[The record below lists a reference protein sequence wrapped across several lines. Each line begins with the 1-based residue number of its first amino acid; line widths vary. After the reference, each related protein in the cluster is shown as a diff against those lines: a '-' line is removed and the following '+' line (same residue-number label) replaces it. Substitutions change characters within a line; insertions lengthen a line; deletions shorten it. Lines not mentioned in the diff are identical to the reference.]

1 MSRPGG
7 NAGLLSDRQV
17 DIIASRLAER
27 MSAHARQQAPA
38 VAAPRRAPVSAPREA
53 LGDGV
58 FATVDDAVDA
68 AATAFRE
75 LDGMSLEGRQKIIAS
90 IRESM
95 FENAEELARLAH
107 AETGLGRVE
116 DKIVKNRLVTRKTSG
131 TEVLTPQA
139 VTGDSGLTLTEYA
152 PYGVIGAITPTTN
165 PTSTIICNTIAMV
178 AAGNSIVFN
187 VHPNAREC
195 SMANVRLLHQAIT
208 RAGGPANLVTAV
220 ATPTIES
227 AQELMGHEGV
237 RLLAVTGGSGVVR
250 QAMTSGK
257 RAICAGPGNPPVVVD
272 ATADLDY
279 AARNI
284 VAGASF
290 DNNIVCVDE
299 KEVIA
304 VESIVDELVQHMGQH
319 GARVLTEREL
329 HKVTNVI
336 FSEYPGRRQR
346 AHVEKDL
353 IGKNASEILARA
365 GIASHGDPR
374 LLVARVSNGHPLI
387 WTEQMM
393 PVLPVT
399 TVPDVDR
406 AIELAKEAEHGYR
419 ALGWHVFARHRRAQ
433 SHGAH
438 DQHQHLHEKRPVLRR
453 TRRRGRR
460 PHQFH
465 HRKPNGRRPDRAGRI
480 QPAATLRHG
489 RSLPYRL
496 RLEVPNK
503 KRHGAIALLEFET
516 DCRRHPGERRHGQTI
531 AHRLD
536 ALRQHSPGSL
546 PDSCRRQCRKH
557 RRSLCGRD
565 SGGRESRRA
574 ERQSVSR

>member
-7 NAGLLSDRQV
+7 NAKILSDRQV
-17 DIIASRLAER
+17 DLIATQLAAR
-27 MSAHARQQAPA
+27 MSGSPSPAPA
-38 VAAPRRAPVSAPREA
+38 PAEKPRAPVSTPREG
-53 LGDGV
+53 LGEGV

-68 AATAFRE
+68 AAKAFRE
-75 LDGMSLEGRQKIIAS
+75 FDGMSLEGRKQVIAS

-95 FENAEELARLAH
+95 FEHAEELARLAH
-107 AETGLGRVE
+107 SETGLGRVE

-139 VTGDSGLTLTEYA
+139 VTGDDGLTLTEYA

-187 VHPNAREC
+187 VHPNARAC
-195 SMANVRLLHQAIT
+195 SMANVRLIHQAIT

-227 AQELMGHEGV
+227 AQALMKHEGV

-250 QAMTSGK
+250 EAMTSGK

-272 ATADLDY
+272 ATADLDH

-284 VAGASF
+284 IAGASF

-304 VESIVDELVQHMGQH
+304 VESIADELLQRMGKH
-319 GARVLTEREL
+319 GARVLTEPEL
-329 HKVTNVI
+329 HKVTNVV
-336 FSEYPGRRQR
+336 FTEYPGRRQR
-346 AHVEKDL
+346 GKLEKDL
-353 IGKNASEILARA
+353 IGKNASVILERA

-374 LLVARVSNGHPLI
+374 LLVVRVTNGHPLV

-399 TVPDVDR
+399 VVPDVDR
-406 AIELAKEAEHGYR
+406 AIDLAKEVEHGYGHSAGMYSR
-419 ALGWHVFARHRRAQ
+419 DIDALSRMARVINTSIFTKNGPFFAGLGEGGEGHTSFTIA
-433 SHGAH
+433 SPTGEG
-438 DQHQHLHEKRPVLRR
+438 LTGPVAFSRLRR
-453 TRRRGRR
+453 CVMVD
-460 PHQFH
+460 HF
-465 HRKPNGRRPDRAGRI
+465 RI
-480 QPAATLRHG
+480 
-489 RSLPYRL
+489 
-496 RLEVPNK
+496 V
-503 KRHGAIALLEFET
+503 
-516 DCRRHPGERRHGQTI
+516 
-531 AHRLD
+531 
-536 ALRQHSPGSL
+536 
-546 PDSCRRQCRKH
+546 
-557 RRSLCGRD
+557 
-565 SGGRESRRA
+565 
-574 ERQSVSR
+574 

>member
-1 MSRPGG
+1 MSRLGG
-7 NAGLLSDRQV
+7 SAKILSDRQV
-17 DIIASRLAER
+17 DLIATQLAARL
-27 MSAHARQQAPA
+27 SGTPSPAPA
-38 VAAPRRAPVSAPREA
+38 PAAMPRATISTPREA

-68 AATAFRE
+68 AAKAFRE
-75 LDGMSLEGRQKIIAS
+75 FDGMSLEGRRQIIAS

-95 FENAEELARLAH
+95 FEHAEELARLAH
-107 AETGLGRVE
+107 SETGLGRVE

-139 VTGDSGLTLTEYA
+139 VTGDDGLTLTEYA

-195 SMANVRLLHQAIT
+195 SMANVRLIHQAIT

-227 AQELMGHEGV
+227 AQALMKHEGI

-250 QAMTSGK
+250 EAMTSGK

-272 ATADLDY
+272 ATADLDH

-284 VAGASF
+284 IAGSSF

-304 VESIVDELVQHMGQH
+304 VESIADKLIEKMGKH
-319 GARVLTEREL
+319 GARVLTEQEL

-336 FSEYPGRRQR
+336 FTEYPGRRQR
-346 AHVEKDL
+346 GKLEKDL
-353 IGKNASEILARA
+353 IGKNASVILERA

-374 LLVARVSNGHPLI
+374 LLVVRVTNGHPLV

-399 TVPDVDR
+399 VVPDVDR
-406 AIELAKEAEHGYR
+406 AIDLAKEVEHGYGHSAGMYSR
-419 ALGWHVFARHRRAQ
+419 DIDALSRMARVINTSIFTKNGPFFAGLGEGGEGHTSFTIA
-433 SHGAH
+433 SPTGEG
-438 DQHQHLHEKRPVLRR
+438 LTGPVAFSRLRR
-453 TRRRGRR
+453 CVMVD
-460 PHQFH
+460 HL
-465 HRKPNGRRPDRAGRI
+465 RI
-480 QPAATLRHG
+480 
-489 RSLPYRL
+489 
-496 RLEVPNK
+496 V
-503 KRHGAIALLEFET
+503 
-516 DCRRHPGERRHGQTI
+516 
-531 AHRLD
+531 
-536 ALRQHSPGSL
+536 
-546 PDSCRRQCRKH
+546 
-557 RRSLCGRD
+557 
-565 SGGRESRRA
+565 
-574 ERQSVSR
+574 